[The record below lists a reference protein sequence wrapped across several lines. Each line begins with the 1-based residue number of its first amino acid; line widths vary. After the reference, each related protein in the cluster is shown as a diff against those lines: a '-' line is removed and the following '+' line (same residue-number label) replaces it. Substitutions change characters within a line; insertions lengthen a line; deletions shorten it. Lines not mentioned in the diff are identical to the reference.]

1 MELGDN
7 PDKVSTADIRNIS
20 IRGRSLRGSFL
31 SKGRIRHSHP
41 CQQCRTSGQQG
52 HTACDLAPVIGDDL
66 TLVHHCS
73 HLVIR
78 HDVICRFPPVS
89 QLLIAKACRRSWE
102 SHP

>member
-7 PDKVSTADIRNIS
+7 PDQISTADERKIPIG
-20 IRGRSLRGSFL
+20 GRSLCGSFL
-31 SKGRIRHSHP
+31 SKSRIRHSHP
-41 CQQCRTSGQQG
+41 CQQGRTSGQQG
-52 HTACDLAPVIGDDL
+52 HTACDLAPLICDDL

-89 QLLIAKACRRSWE
+89 QLLIAKPSPRAWE